1 MSERIVADA
10 AGRTLKVRAI
20 TMLDRLR
27 LFKALGPELSMN
39 DAYLGVASL
48 AAAVTAIDDVP
59 LMFPTSEAALE
70 HAVERIGEAG
80 LDAVA
85 ALFGS
90 DDQAPTRAAA
100 GN

>member
-1 MSERIVADA
+1 MRERIIADA
-10 AGRTLKVRAI
+10 MGRILKVRAI

-59 LMFPTSEAALE
+59 LLFPTSEAAVE
-70 HAVERIGEAG
+70 HAVERIGETG

-85 ALFGS
+85 ALFS
-90 DDQAPTRAAA
+90 SEDEAAARVAA

>member
-1 MSERIVADA
+1 MTERIIADA
-10 AGRTLKVRAI
+10 MGRILKVRAI

-59 LMFPTSEAALE
+59 LLFPTSEAAVE

-85 ALFGS
+85 ALFS
-90 DDQAPTRAAA
+90 SEDEAAARVAA

>member
-1 MSERIVADA
+1 MSERVVADA
-10 AGRTLKVRAI
+10 AGRVLKVREI
-20 TMLDRLR
+20 SMLDRLR

-48 AAAVTAIDDVP
+48 AAAVTAIDDMP
-59 LMFPTSEAALE
+59 FLFPTSEVAIE
-70 HAVERIGEAG
+70 HVVERLGEVG

-85 ALFGS
+85 NLLVPPGDGPMLAL
-90 DDQAPTRAAA
+90 A

>member
-1 MSERIVADA
+1 MSERVVVDA
-10 AGRTLKVRAI
+10 VGRTLKIRPI

-59 LMFPTSEAALE
+59 LLFPTSEAAVE

-85 ALFGS
+85 ALLGS
-90 DDQAPTRAAA
+90 EDEASTRAAA